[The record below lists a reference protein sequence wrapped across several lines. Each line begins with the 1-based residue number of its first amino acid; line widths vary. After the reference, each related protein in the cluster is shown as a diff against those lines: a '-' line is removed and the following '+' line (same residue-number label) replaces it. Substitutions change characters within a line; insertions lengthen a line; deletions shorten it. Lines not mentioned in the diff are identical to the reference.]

1 MLENLVNDFKN
12 AAPEFIETGCI
23 VNGTLLKLEDVEK
36 MGWIEF
42 ASQSKLYMPT
52 KLYRYFPNKEVKTN
66 DDALVNYSI
75 QALENNTVYLQSP
88 CNFDDVYDSEI
99 YVDYSEYE
107 RLRLIQCCHRCEI
120 NVDECLTTNEIGNI
134 FLKTVYDSFCTHT
147 SYDYIFTK
155 PVDTELEDL
164 ENKLFCLQ
172 LRAEMQKTDDLGKG
186 LSAVL
191 GKEYCSL
198 ITELKTKFR
207 VSCFATTPF
216 SQLMWGGMYAD
227 CHKGFCLEYTV
238 LPNEETYKDVYYNLF
253 PMIYCKKRSNITA
266 SLVAMRGNNV
276 SMDELWNIYFHG
288 ALRKSIDWVFQN
300 EWRLLL
306 PLGNHC
312 EDYNVQFFPLTKV
325 FLGNHMPYNQRKQ
338 IIDICNRKGI
348 PYIGVRKNQQKFE
361 MQECKIKCENCLNYI
376 NKIDE

>member
-1 MLENLVNDFKN
+1 MLENLLTDFKKN
-12 AAPEFIETGCI
+12 APEFLETGCI

-36 MGWIEF
+36 MGCIEF
-42 ASQSKLYMPT
+42 ASLSKLYMPA
-52 KLYRYFPNKEVKTN
+52 KFYRYFPNKEFKT
-66 DDALVNYSI
+66 DDGVLNNYSI
-75 QALENNTVYLQSP
+75 QALENNTVYMQSP
-88 CNFDDVYDSEI
+88 SNFDDVYDSDI

-107 RLRLIQCCHRCEI
+107 RLRLIQCCHRCKI
-120 NVDECLTTNEIGNI
+120 DVDECLSTNEIGTI
-134 FLKTVYDSFCTHT
+134 FLKTVYDSFYAHM

-155 PVDTELEDL
+155 PFDTEVERL
-164 ENKLFCLQ
+164 ENKCFCLQ
-172 LRAEMQKTDDLGKG
+172 LWAEMQKTDDLGKG

-191 GKEYCSL
+191 SKEYCNL

-227 CHKGFCLEYTV
+227 CHRGFCLEYTV

-253 PMIYCKKRSNITA
+253 PMIYCKKRSNITS
-266 SLVAMRGNNV
+266 SLVAMQGKNI

-312 EDYNVQFFPLTKV
+312 KDYNVQFFPITKV

-348 PYIGVRKNQQKFE
+348 PYIGVRKSQQKFE
-361 MQECKIKCENCLNYI
+361 MQECEIKCENCHNYI